1 MDMFEIEIKY
11 TKKGIISSASCKES
25 IRITLNDFNNYD
37 DRKDFELKTSKVL
50 NLFNNSNYWN
60 IEIYFQTLQ
69 NYQVQKILLLV
80 CKDCTG
86 KATYTVYNYDYNSTD
101 VLKLTKKEL
110 YDLINEKYKKA
121 LENEYC

>member
-11 TKKGIISSASCKES
+11 NKKGIVSSASCKES

-69 NYQVQKILLLV
+69 NYQVQKVLMLV
-80 CKDCTG
+80 CKECIG
-86 KATYTVYNYDYNSTD
+86 KTTYTVYNYDCNSTD

-110 YDLINEKYKKA
+110 YKLIDEKYKKA